1 MSNAD
6 AEMTYDPESGAL
18 YVSLS
23 DNPVVSTE
31 QPMPRLLVDLDAHGE
46 MVGVEIL

>member
-6 AEMTYDPESGAL
+6 AEMTYDDESGAL
-18 YVSLS
+18 YIILT
-23 DNPVVSTE
+23 DEPIVSTA